1 MGLNETIRENEE
13 LKREYVKAT
22 EIITKLTRKL
32 EKLER
37 ENKALREENR
47 TLRNQN
53 EELKKQNRILRRA
66 IEIASSLSD
75 TDKQSY
81 ELKDAL
87 EQLKRSLG

>member
-13 LKREYVKAT
+13 LKREYARAIET
-22 EIITKLTRKL
+22 ITKLTRKL

-53 EELKKQNRILRRA
+53 DELKKQNRILRRA
-66 IEIASSLSD
+66 IEIASSLLD
-75 TDKQSY
+75 TDKQNH